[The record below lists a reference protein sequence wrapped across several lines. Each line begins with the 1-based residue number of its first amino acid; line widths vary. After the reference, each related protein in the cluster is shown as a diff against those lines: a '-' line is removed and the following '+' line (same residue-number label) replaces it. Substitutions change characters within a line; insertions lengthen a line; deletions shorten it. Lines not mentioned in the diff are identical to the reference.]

1 MKQRL
6 YIEGFGHFPMRD
18 RRDVEST
25 ALQCALAASRGT
37 PGRIRCACR
46 REENIIL
53 HMESI
58 RSPGPFP
65 GTWHY
70 RVDRRRRED
79 DHHPTCIFRMDSDS
93 EPIDQLELTPGMF
106 DLAAGQK
113 AQPGVSLM
121 DSSGGRWTGFVQYA
135 RRCFSTGYTSA
146 FVAVNRGAPVDRMKN
161 PSATRVL
168 MGIEQAIRSWPFRDG
183 RDGKTVAASM
193 GLELCFGFIDFS
205 FQPWV
210 GREGAEAEAVHLWVA
225 HEGRLRF
232 RHCWAPVSTLA
243 TVADTVRLFGH
254 VIRPPYLAMGVLEA
268 GERVRHLVIV
278 PVFFDGYD
286 FLFVDSSGERG
297 YFRTLFDLK
306 TTVYRG
312 LDSLADYER
321 LVPPHQRVCR
331 LPNGVAWPCNPDAL
345 VYAKPKH
352 QVVECR
358 GFTEDLSRFVE
369 YHERFDFKAEL
380 LTKLLAGTAAEFHEV
395 RSADFRHV
403 DLARPAALGLGQR
416 VIREFP
422 PQPTSQL
429 EVISAER
436 QTQ

>member
-1 MKQRL
+1 MNQGL
-6 YIEGFGHFPMRD
+6 YIEGFGYFPMRD
-18 RRDVEST
+18 RRDVDST
-25 ALQCALAASRGT
+25 ALQGALAASRGT

-46 REENIIL
+46 HGENIIL
-53 HMESI
+53 PMESI
-58 RSPGPFP
+58 RNPGTFP

-70 RVDRRRRED
+70 RVDRRRRDD
-79 DHHPTCIFRMDSDS
+79 DHHPACIFRMNSDA

-106 DLAAGQK
+106 DLPGEQRTH
-113 AQPGVSLM
+113 PGVSLM

-135 RRCFSTGYTSA
+135 RRCFSEGYTLA
-146 FVAVNRGAPVDRMKN
+146 FVAANRGATRDRMKN

-168 MGIEQAIRSWPFRDG
+168 MGIEQAIRSWPFGDG

-210 GREGAEAEAVHLWVA
+210 AREGAEAEAVHLWVA

-254 VIRPPYLAMGVLEA
+254 VIRSPYLAMGVLEA
-268 GERVRHLVIV
+268 DGRIRHLTIV

-286 FLFVDSSGERG
+286 FLFVASSGERG
-297 YFRTLFDLK
+297 YFRTLFNSRI
-306 TTVYRG
+306 TVYRG

-321 LVPPHQRVCR
+321 LVPPHQRVLL
-331 LPNGVAWPCNPDAL
+331 LPDGVAWPCNPDAIA
-345 VYAKPKH
+345 YTKPKH
-352 QVVECR
+352 RVIECR
-358 GFTEDLSRFVE
+358 GFTEDPAQFVE
-369 YHERFDFKAEL
+369 YHERFDYKAEL
-380 LTKLLAGTAAEFHEV
+380 LTKLLGGIAAEFHEV
-395 RSADFRHV
+395 CSADFRHV

-422 PQPTSQL
+422 PQSTSLL
-429 EVISAER
+429 EVIPVD
-436 QTQ
+436 